1 MMESIKKLREMTAAG
16 MMDVKK
22 ALEDAGGDED
32 KAVALLRERGIVKAA
47 KKADREATD
56 GLVRAF
62 VSADGKTAGLV
73 EINSET
79 DFVARNEDFQKLVVE
94 FAQHVSENSGVDG
107 VVGADVLSSQKFLDQ
122 EISLGDHLAASIAK
136 IGENLVL
143 NRAARFSTAT
153 GLIVAYIH
161 SNDKIGAGPGEV
173 VATDSTSIN
182 LYKVLSAALHIA
194 AERPRYLDR
203 SEVNTDDLEKE
214 KEILTNKAINEGK
227 PENIVE
233 KIVAGQL
240 SKFYEETVLLEQK
253 FVKDN
258 SVTIQK
264 MLPAGAKIVRFARF
278 EIGNK

>member
-1 MMESIKKLREMTAAG
+1 MMESIKKLREMTGAG

-22 ALEDAGGDED
+22 ALTDASGDEE

-62 VSADGKTAGLV
+62 ISADGKTAGLV

-79 DFVARNEDFQKLVVE
+79 DFVARNADFQKLVGD
-94 FAQHVSENSGVDG
+94 FAQHIAQNAAVNGIIEVET
-107 VVGADVLSSQKFLDQ
+107 LSSQTFLDQ
-122 EISLGDHLAASIAK
+122 EITLGDHLAANISK

-143 NRAARFSTAT
+143 HRAARFSSES
-153 GLIVAYIH
+153 GIVVSYVH
-161 SNDKIGAGPGEV
+161 QNDKIG
-173 VATDSTSIN
+173 
-182 LYKVLSAALHIA
+182 VLVELEGGDLSLAKDVALHIA
-194 AERPRYLDR
+194 AERPRYLSRD
-203 SEVNTDDLEKE
+203 EVNTDDLEKE

-227 PENIVE
+227 PANIVE
-233 KIVAGQL
+233 KIVTGQL
-240 SKFYEETVLLEQK
+240 AKFYEENVLLEQK

-258 SVTIQK
+258 DKTIK
-264 MLPAGAKIVRFARF
+264 ALIGAAKIVRFARF